1 MFRSAYFPIPHRPT
15 FGAPVF
21 HSAYSASRTARASAA
36 FAASIKPHRALFFKT
51 LDLPP
56 LRGLRWAGGLRSPLA
71 AHRIIPSGYSGVP
84 VGLFSDSAPTH
95 LRCAGVPLGLFG
107 KPKRS
112 SFSRVRGLHQATPC
126 SFLQNAR
133 PPAASRPPVG
143 GGSFAPP
150 CTPLSRPRAAGFFY
164 PDKRWLCAGGRTERR
179 RGWLPAQ
186 FLSLE
191 EKRSHSRRG
200 RRRRPLFPHGSCP
213 ARGRNHGGTLC
224 TTKPMRTE
232 LVFRTHRLYSSGE

>member
-1 MFRSAYFPIPHRPT
+1 VTRRC
-15 FGAPVF
+15 APVRRTPL
-21 HSAYSASRTARASAA
+21 SARSPPAPMRCRNPSPARISRYVCAWPNCCLTCA
-36 FAASIKPHRALFFKT
+36 
-51 LDLPP
+51 DLPP
-56 LRGLRWAGGLRSPLA
+56 LRAPLA
-71 AHRIIPSGYSGVP
+71 AHRITPSGYSGVP

-150 CTPLSRPRAAGFFY
+150 CAPLSRPRAAGFFY
-164 PDKRWLCAGGRTERR
+164 PDKRWLCAGGRTERQ

-191 EKRSHSRRG
+191 GKRSHSRWG

-224 TTKPMRTE
+224 TTKPVRTE
-232 LVFRTHRLYSSGE
+232 LGFRTHRLYSSGE

>member
-1 MFRSAYFPIPHRPT
+1 MGGGSFALPLLRTEPALRA
-15 FGAPVF
+15 APVF
-21 HSAYSASRTARASAA
+21 RMAYSVPTAHCAVGTETLMLQVRSAHPPM
-36 FAASIKPHRALFFKT
+36 PHRNAFSKH
-51 LDLPP
+51 P
-56 LRGLRWAGGLRSPLA
+56 
-71 AHRIIPSGYSGVP
+71 GVP

-112 SFSRVRGLHQATPC
+112 NFSRVRGLHQATPC

-143 GGSFAPP
+143 GGPAAPLH
-150 CTPLSRPRAAGFFY
+150 PLLPPPRCRVLLLH
-164 PDKRWLCAGGRTERR
+164 KRWFFAGGRTERQ

-200 RRRRPLFPHGSCP
+200 RRRRPLFPPGSCP

-224 TTKPMRTE
+224 TTKPVRTE